1 MADIQYQLVQKVD
14 DIKLDVNGDNDNS
27 DNILSRSLDIPSE
40 SINEHA
46 SALIYKEVQ
55 TEWNI

>member
-27 DNILSRSLDIPSE
+27 DNILSRSLGIPSE